1 MRVRDPV
8 DPDPEDFSE
17 SLHGSISGIG
27 ENVQTAGEL
36 LAGITQDL
44 SKLIRLE
51 IELAKQELVEIA
63 RPKLVA
69 VGMAALG
76 VVLAL
81 LIVPFLLM
89 TIFEVFDTFMP
100 RWLAALVVTLLI
112 TAAAAGVF
120 LFAKRKLEGTF
131 VPEKTVKSVKITL
144 RTFKESVKWARRPR
158 R

>member
-1 MRVRDPV
+1 MRVREPADPA
-8 DPDPEDFSE
+8 PDDFSE
-17 SLHGSISGIG
+17 SLHESFTEISG
-27 ENVQTAGEL
+27 NVQSAGEL

-51 IELAKQELVEIA
+51 IELAKQEIVEIA

-69 VGMAALG
+69 IGLGALG
-76 VVLAL
+76 AVLAL
-81 LIVPFLLM
+81 LVVPFFLM

-112 TAAAAGVF
+112 AGGSGAGFF
-120 LFAKRKLEGTF
+120 LAKSKLEGTF
-131 VPEKTVKSVKITL
+131 VPEKTVKSIKISL
-144 RTFKESVKWARRPR
+144 RTFKESLKWAKRPR